1 MLLQTQETDTDH
13 HVYRALTTEMEFPN
27 HTRYLP
33 IPSRTELL
41 LP

>member
-13 HVYRALTTEMEFPN
+13 HVYRALTTEMGSPT
-27 HTRYLP
+27 HIRYLP
-33 IPSRTELL
+33 IASRTELL